1 MSMRAKSLVAVLALS
16 SLALVACG
24 SRVGSSGTP
33 SASGTSAPASASANT
48 ASDVG
53 VTPTEIKIGSIAG
66 LSSGFGPD
74 TFSASLY
81 GARAYFK
88 ALNAAGGVNGR
99 QVNLIEC
106 DDKGSSQQNVACAHK
121 LVDDNKVFAL
131 AGVTAFDYAGAQ
143 YIDSK
148 GVPDI
153 GGQPV
158 STQYD
163 QFPHLYSIYGSY
175 YPRDGRRPGYNGTL
189 YAGTETYRWFKQNLH
204 STVAGVVY
212 YNVAPSQRYAKSIA
226 DGLRKEGYT
235 VVEEQIN
242 LGAPSWDSAVLD
254 LKRRGVQ
261 LVFDAMDDG
270 GNAQLCN
277 AIESQQMP
285 VQAKVTTSQGW
296 ANNIGTVYRSS
307 PKCRN
312 TIYAVSG
319 TANYQDTSIPAVAQ
333 FQKDLQAAAPDRVAK
348 ENTWMLEGYA
358 SAQWLTD
365 AIRSCGANVT
375 RKCVEGYMTSGKEY
389 DGHGLLIP
397 ASRTFKVLAQP
408 PAEDHNCLNI
418 ARWQDSANGGKG
430 GWVSQ
435 VKDMNTNCF
444 TVPNVPYPAG

>member
-1 MSMRAKSLVAVLALS
+1 MRARSLVAAAAAIVLS

-24 SRVGSSGTP
+24 SRASSSGT
-33 SASGTSAPASASANT
+33 TSAGNKPAGVSNNT
-48 ASDVG
+48 ASDIG
-53 VTPTEIKIGSIAG
+53 VTPTEIKIGTIAG

-99 QVNLIEC
+99 TVNLVEC
-106 DDKGSSQQNVACAHK
+106 DDKGSGDGNANCAHK
-121 LVDDNKVFAL
+121 LVDDEKVFAL
-131 AGVTAFDYAGAQ
+131 AGVTAFDYTGAQ
-143 YIDSK
+143 YINSK

-158 STQYD
+158 SAAYD
-163 QFPHLYSIYGSY
+163 QYPHLYSIYGSY
-175 YPRDGRRPGYNGTL
+175 YPRTGSRPGYNGTL
-189 YAGTETYRWFKQNLH
+189 YAGTEIYRWFKQNLK
-204 STVAGVVY
+204 TNVAGVVY
-212 YNVAPSQRYAKSIA
+212 YNVAPSERYAKSIA

-242 LGAPSWDSAVLD
+242 LGAPSWDATVLD

-261 LVFDAMDDG
+261 IVFDAMDDG

-277 AIESQQMP
+277 AIESQKLP
-285 VQAKVTTSQGW
+285 ITAKVTPPQGW
-296 ANNIGTVYRSS
+296 ANNIRQVYSAS
-307 PKCRN
+307 PNCRN
-312 TIYAVSG
+312 TIYSTGG
-319 TANYQDTSIPAVAQ
+319 TANYADTQIPAVAT

-348 ENTWMLEGYA
+348 MNLWMLEGYA

-365 AIRSCGANVT
+365 AIRSCGADVT
-375 RKCVEGYMTSGKEY
+375 RACVEAYMNSGKDY

-397 ASRTFKVLAQP
+397 TGRNFKKSPEP
-408 PAEDHNCLNI
+408 PSQEENCLNV
-418 ARWQDSANGGKG
+418 ARWQDSANGNQG
-430 GWVSQ
+430 GWVTQ

-444 TVPNVPYPAG
+444 TVPDLPYPAG